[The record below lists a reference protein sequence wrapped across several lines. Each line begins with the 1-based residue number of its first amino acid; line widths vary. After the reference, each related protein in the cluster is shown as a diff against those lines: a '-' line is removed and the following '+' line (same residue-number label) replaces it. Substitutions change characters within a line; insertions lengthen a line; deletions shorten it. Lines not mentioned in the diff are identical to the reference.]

1 MSNNE
6 FISVNSWLSDPWIDA
21 FGHFIKRDVIAT
33 TQPENSRFIYLSC
46 LIYTKMKQLRVC
58 HERNNGI
65 GGTWYGND
73 IILWTRS
80 RYPNA
85 EHLLTVTVTI
95 VNISSTHWYA
105 VALVP
110 PGHALQK
117 YTGVGEPTH
126 VEFHILDGFFPT
138 RTTRKTT
145 KKVTDHY
152 TYVCNTFQEWYKQ
165 ERRRYGLDAVGWT
178 VVYHDDYYNT
188 DARLADINQTDGV
201 SCGVSAIWHV
211 HYLLLCK
218 RFAKKSDF
226 SYDNI
231 LECRWALVDRLLQY
245 TDGRS
250 RGQAITLLDDAET
263 EMGVNDL
270 INDEKVDEKEENRK
284 YKEDMEL
291 AKALSRKENELTRS
305 QILDSQRYIVDL
317 TQDTIKL
324 K

>member
-1 MSNNE
+1 
-6 FISVNSWLSDPWIDA
+6 
-21 FGHFIKRDVIAT
+21 
-33 TQPENSRFIYLSC
+33 
-46 LIYTKMKQLRVC
+46 
-58 HERNNGI
+58 
-65 GGTWYGND
+65 
-73 IILWTRS
+73 
-80 RYPNA
+80 
-85 EHLLTVTVTI
+85 
-95 VNISSTHWYA
+95 

-117 YTGVGEPTH
+117 YTGVGEPSH

-270 INDEKVDEKEENRK
+270 INDENFDEKEENRK